1 MGCCMLTMQDG
12 LPHPKLLTMNHHYVT
27 RGKTTEATNASLMQI
42 STVGRVHPYNGPSS
56 QMGKCKRTLGIK
68 MCDTKKTPPSQ
79 FSYSNIINKVSVLN
93 NKISINKYDQKSNNG
108 NDATQV
114 EQW

>member
-1 MGCCMLTMQDG
+1 MGCRMLTMQDG

-68 MCDTKKTPPSQ
+68 MCDKKKLPPQPIQSQ
-79 FSYSNIINKVSVLN
+79 PYPQLS
-93 NKISINKYDQKSNNG
+93 ISAKQ
-108 NDATQV
+108 
-114 EQW
+114 

>member
-1 MGCCMLTMQDG
+1 MGCRMLTMQDG

-56 QMGKCKRTLGIK
+56 QMGKCKRTLGMK
-68 MCDTKKTPPSQ
+68 MCDTKKPIQLQPYHQLSISAKQ
-79 FSYSNIINKVSVLN
+79 SDFNQQIRS
-93 NKISINKYDQKSNNG
+93 KIK
-108 NDATQV
+108 
-114 EQW
+114 